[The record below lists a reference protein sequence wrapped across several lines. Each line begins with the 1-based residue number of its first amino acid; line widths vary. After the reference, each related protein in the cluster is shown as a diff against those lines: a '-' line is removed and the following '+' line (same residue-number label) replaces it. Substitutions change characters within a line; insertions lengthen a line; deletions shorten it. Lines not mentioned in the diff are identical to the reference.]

1 MQLVKLK
8 GVKQDRYGTTYE
20 VVRMDGAG
28 NTIMDEQAL
37 NFLEF
42 DEQATAPAAPAAD
55 AVRIYAEDNGSG
67 KTRLVAKFAS
77 GANVVLATQA

>member
-1 MQLVKLK
+1 MQFVKLK
-8 GVKQDRYGTTYE
+8 GVKQDRYGTVYE

-67 KTRLVAKFAS
+67 KTRIVAKFAS